1 MTSKTAFAD
10 ITANKLVNKINDLTI
25 GEDSADYLTVNSETR
40 FLNDV
45 NIGGSSIKL
54 RSTDDTNANNF
65 IEIMGERLHSTHV
78 KTIRSINNN
87 KIDGDLTIGE
97 DDSDMLTIA
106 SKLHIPRGLSGQ
118 VLTKGTDGS
127 IEYGPTAF
135 SSISHKVTTIAFSV
149 YSDGTGDNT
158 VSNAAMPFNT
168 VIFNKGGGEFNTS
181 TYKYKVKTEGVYY
194 IWFYWYTSNTSDT
207 QVRCYIYKNNN
218 MLTNHGLRA
227 GMSNEGGFLV
237 DLAVDDEIWLKS
249 GNSSGYNVTYYA
261 EALHNGFGA
270 FLVGGSTTFTTAN
283 PLLANPSTAD
293 KGKIVTVNSA
303 GDDLQYGPEF
313 IEVETVYAHLQPVY
327 DGSVNT
333 NFDNG
338 IVTYRPISTGPPLG
352 LTSYSVGGITLDS
365 NNQGIKF
372 PSNGDYKMDF
382 NINIRTTSSTAT

>member
-1 MTSKTAFAD
+1 MNSKKNFISLSSD
-10 ITANKLVNKINDLTI
+10 KIVNKINDLTI
-25 GEDSADYLTVNSETR
+25 GEDSNDYLTVNSETR
-40 FLNDV
+40 FHSDV

-65 IEIMGERLHSTHV
+65 ISILDQNIHSVHAKTLREIRDIVEVEDNENKILKIGNEG
-78 KTIRSINNN
+78 TIVAGDAGSGGSGIVNNR
-87 KIDGDLTIGE
+87 IDGDLTIGE
-97 DDSDMLTIA
+97 DDSEMLTIA
-106 SKLHIPRGLSGQ
+106 SKLHIPGGESGQ

-135 SSISHKVTTIAFSV
+135 PSISHKVTTIAFSV
-149 YSDGTGDNT
+149 YSDGTGDDT
-158 VSNAAMPFNT
+158 VYNAAMPFNT

-194 IWFYWYTSNTSDT
+194 IWFYWYTNDASTT
-207 QVRCYIYKNNN
+207 AVRCYIMKNNN
-218 MLTNHGLRA
+218 VLTNHGLRA

-237 DLAVDDEIWLKS
+237 NLAVDDEIWLKS
-249 GNSSGYNVTYYA
+249 GNNSGYPVSYYA

-313 IEVETVYAHLQPVY
+313 IEVETVYAHLQPIY
-327 DGSVNT
+327 DSSVNT

-338 IVTYRPISTGPPLG
+338 IVTYRPISTDPPLG
-352 LTSYSVGGITLDS
+352 LTSY
-365 NNQGIKF
+365 
-372 PSNGDYKMDF
+372 
-382 NINIRTTSSTAT
+382 